1 MPGMAAGPEIFENLS
16 LPNENYELHYMEWIK
31 PMTLEETISN
41 YAMRLTEEVKHE
53 NPVLIGV
60 SFGGIIVQEMS
71 RFINCKK
78 VIIIS
83 SVKSKNELPLR
94 YKIASFT
101 KIYSLFPTRLLTN
114 FEDYTKYLIGKS
126 LQKKARDYKKYLSVR
141 NESYLKWSIK
151 NVLKWEQNEH
161 SKNLIHIH
169 GTDDSVFPIKHIKN
183 AILIEGGTHAMIL
196 NKAKIISQIIQ
207 QNLTY

>member
-16 LPNENYELHYMEWIK
+16 LPNENYELHYMKWIK

-94 YKIASFT
+94 YKISSFT
-101 KIYSLFPTRLLTN
+101 GIYSLFPTRFLTN

-161 SKNLIHIH
+161 LKNLIHVH

-196 NKAKIISQIIQ
+196 NKAKNISDIIH
-207 QNLTY
+207 QNLTC